1 MLMHF
6 EISQLWCFVGDNV
19 KLATAPNDNTLA
31 AVSYSVFL
39 P

>member
-6 EISQLWCFVGDNV
+6 EIFVGDNV